1 MKTIYTGL
9 LVLLIFTLTNFSLS
23 AQENP
28 SKTKYMVWE
37 AQVNPIQQEKLI
49 HAIASQNAFLKEQN
63 YPFASITQYT
73 NEGYLWYSVPFTN
86 YADIDKIEAMSER
99 LWKEHTEKSKEL
111 QMLFDD
117 AFNSIGA
124 FILEYQPE
132 LSIRSAERN
141 IPANGKKFR
150 FYEKFYIK
158 FGKEK
163 EFEELVKRYKEMRE
177 TNGFKDDFLTLYPAF
192 APEMNVVYFIDET
205 GSNAA
210 EHFSDIEKHWE
221 IFGQEGEELWKD
233 VKQVI
238 EKIETRTGLID
249 YDVSYFPEE

>member
-1 MKTIYTGL
+1 MKTIYTT
-9 LVLLIFTLTNFSLS
+9 LLIIVSFCLS
-23 AQENP
+23 SFLLNAQEIQP
-28 SKTKYMVWE
+28 KTKYMVWE
-37 AQVNPIQQEKLI
+37 VQVNPIQQEKLL

-63 YPFASITQYT
+63 YPFANITQYT
-73 NEGYLWYSVPFTN
+73 NEGFLWYSVPFTN
-86 YADIDKIEAMSER
+86 YADIDKIEAMSEN
-99 LWKEHTEKSKEL
+99 LWKEHSEKSKEL
-111 QMLFDD
+111 QKLFDD
-117 AFNSIGA
+117 TFNSIGG

-132 LSIRSAERN
+132 LSIRGEERN
-141 IPANGKKFR
+141 IPADGKRFR
-150 FYEKFYIK
+150 FFEKFYIK

-163 EFEELVKRYKEMRE
+163 EFEDMVKRYKGLRE
-177 TNGFKDDFLTLYPAF
+177 KHGFKDDFLTLYPAF

-233 VKQVI
+233 VKHVI

-249 YDVSYFPEE
+249 YDVSYFPSE

>member
-9 LVLLIFTLTNFSLS
+9 LVLLIFALTNFSLS

-28 SKTKYMVWE
+28 PKIRYMVWE
-37 AQVNPIQQEKLI
+37 VQVNPLQQEKLLN
-49 HAIASQNAFLKEQN
+49 AIKSQNAFLKEQN
-63 YPFASITQYT
+63 HPFANITQYT
-73 NEGYLWYSVPFTN
+73 NEGYLWYSIPFTN
-86 YADIDKIEAMSER
+86 YADIDKIEAASQK
-99 LWKEHTEKSKEL
+99 LWKEHSEKSKEL
-111 QMLFDD
+111 QELFDG
-117 AFNSIGA
+117 AFNTIGG

-132 LSIRSAERN
+132 LSIRAAERD
-141 IPANGKKFR
+141 IPANGKRFR
-150 FYEKFYIK
+150 FFEKFYIK
-158 FGKEK
+158 YGKEK
-163 EFEELVKRYKEMRE
+163 EFEELVKRYKELRE
-177 TNGFKDDFLTLYPAF
+177 TNGFKDDFLTMYPAF

-221 IFGQEGEELWKD
+221 IFGQEGEELWND